1 MEFFNSHSPY
11 HSCTATKNG
20 FPRAHLRYDF
30 NNQCNVAAEARHNSG
45 GRWTVRTGKMRV
57 GLWVIGAFL
66 AYLLVFL
73 LWFPLWQ
80 HSPHSFSAR
89 VLGFL
94 FGALMAILVAI
105 RSRRG
110 FSRRW
115 DWACYRD
122 RNQSIRVN

>member
-1 MEFFNSHSPY
+1 MEFFNGTRLITHVP
-11 HSCTATKNG
+11 ATKNG
-20 FPRAHLRYDF
+20 FLVLTCDMISTISATWERKHVII
-30 NNQCNVAAEARHNSG
+30 VADG
-45 GRWTVRTGKMRV
+45 WTVGTDKMRV

-73 LWFPLWQ
+73 LWFPLGQ

-94 FGALMAILVAI
+94 FGALMAFLVAI